1 MPGITPPTAR
11 RTAPRSSCDR
21 KISGSSDCILQHP
34 VGRLFADHDLGRVGV
49 AEVRVG
55 MIEASAMRSA
65 SMPRTRSDGGGD
77 AQCAK
82 RARPGAAVTPIAR
95 ESHLLT
101 QK

>member
-1 MPGITPPTAR
+1 
-11 RTAPRSSCDR
+11 
-21 KISGSSDCILQHP
+21 
-34 VGRLFADHDLGRVGV
+34 
-49 AEVRVG
+49 
-55 MIEASAMRSA
+55 MRSA